1 MYSQAPPQAP
11 PPASC
16 HSKVELRVSCT
27 GLLDKDTFSK
37 SDPICVLFEQRQ
49 NRWCEIGRTERVLNN
64 LNPNFAK
71 SFQIVYAFE
80 EVQRLK
86 FSIFD
91 IDSES
96 QRLTEHDFLGEIE
109 VTLGQVVSKKVYE
122 GLLKIKGVQAGRG
135 KITISADEL
144 NNGPKE
150 SVTLLFS
157 AQSLDK
163 KDFFGKSDPYLE
175 IFRETGVGSN
185 NVLIHKT
192 NVVKNTLN
200 PTWQKFKLSM
210 QALSAGNLDTKLII
224 KCWDWDNDG
233 SSDFIG
239 QFSTSV
245 RSLLEASAQRIQWDC
260 INEEKRRK
268 KGKKYKNSGVIFLNS
283 AQVEKEYS
291 FLDYIMGGCQI
302 NFTVAFDFTGS
313 NGDPRDQRSLHYI
326 TGDPNRPNQY
336 VSALR
341 SVGSV
346 CQDYDTDKMFPAL
359 GFGARLPPNWNVSHE
374 FPLNFNMQNPF
385 CSGIQGIEQAYHN
398 CVTQVQLYGPTN
410 FSPVIRHVS
419 RFAMDESQKQQA
431 SNYFVLLILTDGE
444 ITDFDETVESIV
456 DASGL
461 PMSIIIVGVGQAD
474 FGSMD
479 ALDGDK
485 RRLVDRR
492 GRPCSRD
499 IVQFVPFRDFQNSR
513 PEQLASCVLA
523 ELPQQ
528 LVDYFRK
535 RSIKPSSKPSPPV
548 YSP

>member
-1 MYSQAPPQAP
+1 MYSQAPP

-71 SFQIVYAFE
+71 SFQIDYAFE

-109 VTLGQVVSKKVYE
+109 VTLGQVVSKKIYE

-135 KITISADEL
+135 KITITADEL

-175 IFRETGVGSN
+175 IFRETGAGS

-200 PTWQKFKLSM
+200 PTWQKFRLSM
-210 QALSAGNLDTKLII
+210 QALSGGNLDTKLTI

-239 QFSTSV
+239 QCSSSV

-260 INEEKRRK
+260 INDEKRKR
-268 KGKKYKNSGVIFLNS
+268 KGKKYKNSGVIYLNS

-313 NGDPRDQRSLHYI
+313 NGDPRDPRSLHYI

-336 VSALR
+336 VTALR
-341 SVGSV
+341 SVGQV

-359 GFGARLPPNWNVSHE
+359 GFGARLPPNWNVAHE

-410 FSPVIRHVS
+410 FSPVIRHVA

-474 FGSMD
+474 FSSMD

-492 GRPCSRD
+492 GRPCARD
-499 IVQFVPFRDFQNSR
+499 IVQFVPFRDFQNHLDGS
-513 PEQLASCVLA
+513 LARAVLA
-523 ELPQQ
+523 EVPKQLTDHFKYKNLQPLKQQSSPTNPQ
-528 LVDYFRK
+528 
-535 RSIKPSSKPSPPV
+535 
-548 YSP
+548 